1 MDYHIK
7 DVRNRQKS
15 SEDFLK
21 EYYFKSQQK
30 YFPANGQKQ
39 HFGIFRIW
47 ESPKNDRKFSV
58 IALIYPN
65 KSPKSCPFSDSA

>member
-21 EYYFKSQQK
+21 EYYFKPQQK
-30 YFPANGQKQ
+30 YFPATQQKSILG
-39 HFGIFRIW
+39 FSEF
-47 ESPKNDRKFSV
+47 ESPRKKTEIFQ
-58 IALIYPN
+58 
-65 KSPKSCPFSDSA
+65 